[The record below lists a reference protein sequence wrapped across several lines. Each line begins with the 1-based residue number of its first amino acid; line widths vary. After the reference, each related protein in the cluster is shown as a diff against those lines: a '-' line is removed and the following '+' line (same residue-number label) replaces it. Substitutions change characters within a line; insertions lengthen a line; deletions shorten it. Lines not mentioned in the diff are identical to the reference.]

1 MAYCVVLIFLGM
13 IGYLVHFVVYD
24 SQEVINNPAN
34 KRQELLAQKVVR
46 GDILSSDGKVLA
58 TTRTDKKGNETRV
71 YPYGEV
77 FCHAVGRVSN
87 SKTGVELE
95 QSFPLLT
102 SHVNPLKQLAS
113 ELKGEKKQ
121 GDNVVTT
128 LDATLQQAAYEALG
142 SYKGAAVAIE
152 PSTGKILAMVS
163 KPSYDPNTVSEQW
176 DSLVE
181 DASEESVLLNR
192 ATQGLY
198 PPGST
203 FKLLTA
209 IEYMRENSSYDKY
222 QYTCQGSDTFG
233 GNTIRCYSGERH
245 GLVDLTTSLA
255 ESCNGSFAHIGTGLR
270 IKSFRKLCEKFG
282 FNRTM
287 SVTFEYNK
295 STFSLSNKSDKAEI
309 AQTAIGQGK
318 TTVTPL
324 ENALISATIANDGE
338 MMTPY
343 LVDRVESVEGSVVTQ
358 YEPQLQQKVIGK
370 KMANQITEMMKA
382 VVTDGTA
389 SSLKYLPYAVAGKT
403 GTAEYDSSGT
413 SHAWF
418 VGFAPADDPQI
429 VVSIVVEGAGTGSQY
444 AVPIAQKLFQT
455 YLGN

>member
-1 MAYCVVLIFLGM
+1 
-13 IGYLVHFVVYD
+13 
-24 SQEVINNPAN
+24 
-34 KRQELLAQKVVR
+34 
-46 GDILSSDGKVLA
+46 
-58 TTRTDKKGNETRV
+58 
-71 YPYGEV
+71 
-77 FCHAVGRVSN
+77 
-87 SKTGVELE
+87 
-95 QSFPLLT
+95 
-102 SHVNPLKQLAS
+102 
-113 ELKGEKKQ
+113 
-121 GDNVVTT
+121 
-128 LDATLQQAAYEALG
+128 
-142 SYKGAAVAIE
+142 
-152 PSTGKILAMVS
+152 
-163 KPSYDPNTVSEQW
+163 
-176 DSLVE
+176 
-181 DASEESVLLNR
+181 
-192 ATQGLY
+192 
-198 PPGST
+198 
-203 FKLLTA
+203 
-209 IEYMRENSSYDKY
+209 
-222 QYTCQGSDTFG
+222 
-233 GNTIRCYSGERH
+233 
-245 GLVDLTTSLA
+245 
-255 ESCNGSFAHIGTGLR
+255 
-270 IKSFRKLCEKFG
+270 
-282 FNRTM
+282 M